1 MYRRILAVLGFC
13 LLAQGAHA
21 AQPIDC
27 AGPIARA
34 QKAIDKVTGD
44 LQGMDKMMPKS
55 EMTELH
61 GFIGHA
67 KKLNKK
73 AQNYCAA
80 KNSAYREAEAIAEA
94 TAANGYATAADI
106 LHFHYMQMGASG
118 GTMKGMNGARH
129 MPAKGTMGGK

>member
-1 MYRRILAVLGFC
+1 MNRWIVAAFGLC

-44 LQGMDKMMPKS
+44 LQGMDRMMPKS

-61 GFIGHA
+61 GFIGKA
-67 KKLNKK
+67 KKLNREARK
-73 AQNYCAA
+73 NCAPR
-80 KNSAYREAEAIAEA
+80 NSTYREAEAIAEA
-94 TAANGYATAADI
+94 TAAKGYATAADI
-106 LHFHYMQMGASG
+106 LPPSPLHGDG
-118 GTMKGMNGARH
+118 GRR
-129 MPAKGTMGGK
+129 